1 MPETIDMTVNETLLA
16 LSSVREAQYLAQAR
30 EAELLAH
37 YADLCSHLDPVW
49 NHGRVL
55 AGEGLVQVG
64 SDGAPEIA
72 EFAALEVA
80 AIWNENAGT
89 TTRRIGVALDLR
101 HRFPQLWELMQLG
114 DLAPWVATRVSEIGR
129 NLTLPA
135 ARELDVQ
142 TADAVETGL
151 PTGRL
156 LQLVEGLVLQLTPAD
171 ELSDLRAVETP
182 KVVVTH
188 RRRLGVAT
196 GRSIVFARLSSV
208 DAEHLDLTIRQLAH
222 ILKQGG
228 DTGELDQRRARALGV
243 LAHPAY
249 ALQLLQ
255 ASLIDQPLPID
266 QLLPTDQALPTS
278 QSDAETEA
286 GVCPAQ
292 GRPGHVCGTI
302 TVDPDRLLPRAQ
314 IVLHLSDAAL
324 ISATITDQTQ
334 ALANQPT
341 GGSIAARS
349 GPINDP
355 EGPVADNSR
364 PGSASRAYTVN
375 GIAAPTTGA
384 DTTRPT
390 TVCRVERIGPV
401 ATQWLADLFGNHR
414 LTLLPVLDT
423 ATIQPVDSYEIPARM
438 RRAVV
443 ERNPYDMFPGS
454 TIRSRDCD
462 LDHTDP
468 YRCDGPPGQ
477 TRPDNLAPLSRR
489 AHRAKTF
496 GQWHA
501 AQIHPGVVVWKS
513 PHGHLYLAT
522 PNGTIT
528 VASPPAVKL
537 GEVSAA

>member
-1 MPETIDMTVNETLLA
+1 MPETVDMTVNETLLA

-37 YADLCSHLDPVW
+37 YADLCSHLDAEW

-55 AGEGLVQVG
+55 AGERLVQVG

-72 EFAALEVA
+72 EFATLEVA

-101 HRFPQLWELMQLG
+101 HRFPRLWELMQLG
-114 DLAPWVATRVSEIGR
+114 ELAPWVATRVSEIGR

-171 ELSDLRAVETP
+171 ELANQRAVETP

-196 GRSIVFARLSSV
+196 GRSIVFARMSSV

-255 ASLIDQPLPID
+255 ASLIDQPLP
-266 QLLPTDQALPTS
+266 TDQALPTD
-278 QSDAETEA
+278 QVEAEA

-302 TVDPDRLLPRAQ
+302 TVDPDRLLPKAQ

-324 ISATITDQTQ
+324 IGATITSQEE
-334 ALANQPT
+334 ALADHLT
-341 GGSIAARS
+341 DGSIAAGS
-349 GPINDP
+349 APINDP
-355 EGPVADNSR
+355 QEPVADNGR
-364 PGSASRAYTVN
+364 QGSASSAHIVN
-375 GIAAPTTGA
+375 GIAALSTGA
-384 DTTRPT
+384 DATRPT
-390 TVCRVERIGPV
+390 NVCRVERIGPV
-401 ATQWLADLFGNHR
+401 ATQWLGDLFGNHR
-414 LTLLPVLDT
+414 LTIRPILDT
-423 ATIQPVDSYEIPARM
+423 ATIRPVDSYEIPARM

-443 ERNPYDMFPGS
+443 ERNPYDIFPGS

-468 YRCDGPPGQ
+468 YRWDGPPGQ

-496 GQWHA
+496 GHWHA
-501 AQIHPGVVVWKS
+501 TQIHPGVVVWKA

-528 VASPPAVKL
+528 IASPPGARL
-537 GEVSAA
+537 REASAA